1 MMSKPELLLVGALS
15 PEVEAAMERD
25 YVVHR
30 LWQASDPQ
38 ALLREVGPRVRA
50 LGTRGDLGA
59 DTALLGALPK
69 LEIVAC
75 FGVGVD
81 AIDLELARARGIRVT
96 NTPDVLTDDVA
107 DMGMALLLA
116 AARRIPAGDLFVR
129 SGAWRN
135 GPMPLTTAVSGKRLG
150 ILGLGRVGRALAR
163 RAAGF
168 NLTIAYCNPQPKTD
182 VPFHW
187 YADVVSLAAQV
198 DFLVI
203 CAAAGAGTRGLVDG
217 AALEA
222 LGPEGI
228 LVNIARGMIVDEPA
242 LLSALRERRIAAAG
256 LDVFS
261 NEPSINPAFA
271 TLDNVV
277 LQPHNGSG
285 TVETRSAIGR
295 LMRENL
301 AAHFAGARLP
311 TPVL

>member
-81 AIDLELARARGIRVT
+81 AIDLEFARARGIRVT

-129 SGAWRN
+129 GGAWRN

-168 NLTIAYCNPQPKTD
+168 NLTIAYCNPRPKTD

-285 TVETRSAIGR
+285 TVETRRAIGR